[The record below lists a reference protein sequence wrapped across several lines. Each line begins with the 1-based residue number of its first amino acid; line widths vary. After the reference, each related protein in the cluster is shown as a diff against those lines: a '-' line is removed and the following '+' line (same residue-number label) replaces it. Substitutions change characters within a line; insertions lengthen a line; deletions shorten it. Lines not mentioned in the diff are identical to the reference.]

1 MSLSVPPAQMIIMN
15 TPTASH
21 PRSALNQAFRIDLAA
36 LFGLHIAAC
45 CLSLTYVVS
54 EFPGIVAFNKSHV
67 LAAILSA
74 ASFAVVSILFLI
86 ARFTFGYLLGFY
98 FYTMILG
105 YLWTVQFSLLSYN
118 HSLAIISIYL
128 SALTFLT
135 PTLFIT
141 SPIRQPFA
149 LSVSAL
155 DSLLS
160 FILILAAAIVAAGS
174 FYNFKL
180 VDFSEIY
187 RFRETIAF
195 PTMLR
200 YAIGTTS
207 NALLPFA
214 FACFV
219 TRKSPGRAGIALLLL
234 LLFYPI
240 TLTKLTLFAPFW
252 LLFLALLSSLV
263 EIRAAVILSLFL
275 PISAGVA
282 VLLLA
287 KDGAIPAGLG
297 LQYFGIVNSRMI
309 AMPSIA
315 LEVYNN
321 YFSSHDLTHFCQ
333 INFLK
338 LFVSC
343 PYNDQLSIIMS
354 RVYDQGAFNAS
365 LFATEGIASV
375 GPKLAPLSALC
386 CGLVIAF
393 ANRLSSGLP
402 GNFILLSGGV
412 LPQAFLNVPLSTNL
426 LSNGAALLFMLWYF
440 TPRKIFEEND
450 QAAASPNSAITT

>member
-1 MSLSVPPAQMIIMN
+1 MN
-15 TPTASH
+15 TPTASY
-21 PRSALNQAFRIDLAA
+21 PRSASVRPFPFGLAS
-36 LFGLHIAAC
+36 LFGLHFAAC
-45 CLSLTYVVS
+45 CISLTYAADA
-54 EFPGIVAFNKSHV
+54 FPGIVAFDKSHV
-67 LAAILSA
+67 PAAIVSA
-74 ASFAVVSILFLI
+74 GSFAVVAILFLI
-86 ARFTFGYLLGFY
+86 TRFTFGYLLGFY

-105 YLWTVQFSLLSYN
+105 YLWMVQFSLLSYN

-128 SALTFLT
+128 SALAFLT

-141 SPIRQPFA
+141 SPIRQRFA
-149 LSVSAL
+149 LSVRAL
-155 DSLLS
+155 NSLLS
-160 FILILAAAIVAAGS
+160 LILILAAAIVATGA

-180 VDFSEIY
+180 VGLSEIY

-195 PTMLR
+195 PAVLR
-200 YAIGTTS
+200 YALGATS

-219 TRKSPGRAGIALLLL
+219 TRKSPARAGIALLLL

-252 LLFLALLSSLV
+252 LLFLALLSGLV
-263 EIRAAVILSLFL
+263 EVRIAVILSLFL
-275 PISAGVA
+275 PISAGVV

-287 KDGAIPAGLG
+287 KDGAIAAGLG
-297 LQYFGIVNSRMI
+297 LQYFGTVNSRMI

-343 PYNDQLSIIMS
+343 PYNEQLSIIMS
-354 RVYDQGAFNAS
+354 KAYDQGAFNAS

-375 GPKLAPLSALC
+375 GPKLAPLSALG

-402 GNFILLSGGV
+402 GKFILLSGGI
-412 LPQAFLNVPLSTNL
+412 LPQVFLNVPLSTNL
-426 LSNGAALLFMLWYF
+426 LSNGAALLFLLWYL
-440 TPRKIFEEND
+440 TPRTIFEEKG
-450 QAAASPNSAITT
+450 QTGASPRAAITT